1 MPSLHDS
8 LMQSIGVPAL
18 MEWNGDFA
26 PVTYFAPKDASNTHW
41 QAIIGSLSLGIVDE
55 FNGGSHQQQEQRE
68 ELLLRGPRPAVP
80 FVRQGSFAVPQ
91 HPGERFSIESIETTG
106 SMVSVRVFR
115 HAAENSQRRGVE
127 RGK

>member
-8 LMQSIGVPAL
+8 LMQSMGVPAL
-18 MEWNGDFA
+18 MECRGDSA
-26 PVTYFAPKDASNTHW
+26 PVTYYAPKDASSAPW
-41 QAIIGSLSLGIVDE
+41 QAIVGTLTLGVVDE
-55 FNGGSHQQQEQRE
+55 FTGGSHQQQEQRE
-68 ELLLRGPRPAVP
+68 ELLLRGPWPAVP
-80 FVRQGSFAVPQ
+80 FVRQGSFEVPQ